1 MLTVKA
7 REPKQGKVEEIPTP
21 EVWPVASYETDY
33 LPVFTPPASYLRC
46 ASLPAQPA
54 DTAPNS
60 V

>member
-1 MLTVKA
+1 MKA

-54 DTAPNS
+54 DTAPDS